1 MNLKTLGGISQTRIG
16 KNTAQCLARKKKQK
30 SGLIGGDTLAFWS
43 RKTAEPVQTQTIL
56 DFLNIGTVDKSKLSE
71 VTYFACLKIL
81 GETLGKLPLK
91 LMQQTEKG
99 GVVKAYKHPLYSIAG
114 TRPNPYMTAAHFWS
128 TVEYNRNHYGN
139 AYVWIVGAGSKERL
153 WILPSDSVSVWVDN
167 AGAWGNENAIWYV
180 YTHSQSGKQYKIPS
194 DSILHV
200 RTSTSFDGITGKS
213 VREILDETL
222 TGNQTAQQMLNKA
235 YNSGFT
241 GKAVLQYTGEPSKE
255 NEKKYAQRIQD
266 YLDGA
271 EGMKDIIPVAY
282 GTQLTP
288 FSTKFADNAFL
299 GLKRYSALQIAAAF
313 GIKPNQINDYE
324 KASYSAAE
332 QQQLA
337 FYVDTLLYILKQYE
351 EELTYKLLSTEEVES
366 GYYFKFNVGVILRAD
381 QKTQLE
387 ALKEAVNGGI
397 YTPNEA
403 RSFLDKEAR
412 PGGDELIVNGT
423 MVKLTQVGAAYGAK
437 TEGKEDDDG

>member
-1 MNLKTLGGISQTRIG
+1 M
-16 KNTAQCLARKKKQK
+16 
-30 SGLIGGDTLAFWS
+30 AFWS
-43 RKTAEPVQTQTIL
+43 KKTLTETTTTQGLL
-56 DFLNIGTVDKSKLSE
+56 DFLNIGTVDKTRLSE
-71 VTYFACLKIL
+71 ATYFACLKIL
-81 GETLGKLPLK
+81 GETMGKLPLK
-91 LMQQTEKG
+91 LLQQTEKG
-99 GVVKAYKHPLYSIAG
+99 GVVKAYKHPLFNVVG

-139 AYVWIVGAGSKERL
+139 AYVWIVGAGSKEQL

-167 AGAWGNENAIWYV
+167 AGAWGKANAIWYV
-180 YTHSQSGKQYKIPS
+180 YNHVASGQQYKIPS
-194 DSILHV
+194 DSIMHF
-200 RTSTSFDGITGKS
+200 RTSTSFDGITGKP
-213 VREILDETL
+213 VREILDDTL

-235 YNSGFT
+235 YESGFT
-241 GKAVLQYTGEPSKE
+241 GKAVLQYTGEPSPT

-288 FSTKFADNAFL
+288 FSTKFADNEFL

-366 GYYFKFNVGVILRAD
+366 GYYFKFNVAVILRAD
-381 QKTQLE
+381 QKTQIE
-387 ALKEAVNGGI
+387 ALKNAVNGGL

-403 RSFLDKEAR
+403 RSYLDKESK
-412 PGGDELIVNGT
+412 PGGDQLIVNGT
-423 MVKLTQVGAAYGAK
+423 MVPLTQVGAAYNNQTAPANSNG
-437 TEGKEDDDG
+437 EEE

>member
-1 MNLKTLGGISQTRIG
+1 M
-16 KNTAQCLARKKKQK
+16 
-30 SGLIGGDTLAFWS
+30 AFWS

-139 AYVWIVGAGSKERL
+139 AYVWIVGAGSRERL
-153 WILPSDSVSVWVDN
+153 WILPSGDVSVWVDN

-180 YTHSQSGKQYKIPS
+180 YTHSKSGKQYKIPS
-194 DSILHV
+194 DSILHF

-235 YNSGFT
+235 YSSGFT
-241 GKAVLQYTGEPSKE
+241 GKAVLQYTGEASE
-255 NEKKYAQRIQD
+255 QNEKKYAERIQAF
-266 YLDGA
+266 LDGSNVNA
-271 EGMKDIIPVAY
+271 KDIIPVAY

-288 FSTKFADNAFL
+288 FSTKFADNEFL

-351 EELTYKLLSTEEVES
+351 EELTYKLLSAEEIAA
-366 GYYFKFNVGVILRAD
+366 GYYFKFNVAVILRAD
-381 QKTQLE
+381 QKTQIE
-387 ALKEAVNGGI
+387 ALKNAVNGGI
-397 YTPNEA
+397 YTANEA
-403 RSFLDKEAR
+403 RSYLDKESK
-412 PGGDELIVNGT
+412 PGGDQLIVNGT
-423 MVKLTQVGAAYGAK
+423 MVPLTQVGAAYNTQTAPANS
-437 TEGKEDDDG
+437 GKEVENG

>member
-1 MNLKTLGGISQTRIG
+1 M
-16 KNTAQCLARKKKQK
+16 
-30 SGLIGGDTLAFWS
+30 AFWS
-43 RKTAEPVQTQTIL
+43 KKTLTETTTTQGLL
-56 DFLNIGTVDKSKLSE
+56 DFLNIGTVDKTRLSE
-71 VTYFACLKIL
+71 ATYFACLKIL
-81 GETLGKLPLK
+81 GETMGKLPLK
-91 LMQQTEKG
+91 LLQQTEKG
-99 GVVKAYKHPLYSIAG
+99 GVVKAYKHPLFNVVG

-139 AYVWIVGAGSKERL
+139 AYVWIVGAGSKEQL

-167 AGAWGNENAIWYV
+167 AGAWGKANAIWYV
-180 YTHSQSGKQYKIPS
+180 YNHVASGQQYKIPS
-194 DSILHV
+194 DSIMHF
-200 RTSTSFDGITGKS
+200 RTSTSFDGITGKP
-213 VREILDETL
+213 VREILDDTL

-235 YNSGFT
+235 YESGFT
-241 GKAVLQYTGEPSKE
+241 GKAVLQYTGEPSPT

-288 FSTKFADNAFL
+288 FSTKFADNEFL

-351 EELTYKLLSTEEVES
+351 EELTYKLLSADEIAN
-366 GYYFKFNVGVILRAD
+366 GFYFKFNVGVILRAD

-387 ALKEAVNGGI
+387 TLKEAVNGGI
-397 YTPNEA
+397 YTPNESRA
-403 RSFLDKEAR
+403 FLDKEAL

-437 TEGKEDDDG
+437 TEGKEENDG

>member
-1 MNLKTLGGISQTRIG
+1 
-16 KNTAQCLARKKKQK
+16 
-30 SGLIGGDTLAFWS
+30 LAFWS
-43 RKTAEPVQTQTIL
+43 KKTLTETTTTQGLL
-56 DFLNIGTVDKSKLSE
+56 DFLNIGTVDKTRLSE
-71 VTYFACLKIL
+71 ATYFACLKIL
-81 GETLGKLPLK
+81 GETMGKLPLK
-91 LMQQTEKG
+91 LLQQTEKG
-99 GVVKAYKHPLYSIAG
+99 GVVKAYKHPLFNIVG

-139 AYVWIVGAGSKERL
+139 AYVWIVGAGTKEQL

-167 AGAWGNENAIWYV
+167 AGAWGKANAIWYV
-180 YTHSQSGKQYKIPS
+180 YNHVASGQQYKIPS
-194 DSILHV
+194 DSIMHF
-200 RTSTSFDGITGKS
+200 RTSTSFDGITGKP
-213 VREILDETL
+213 VREILDDTL

-235 YNSGFT
+235 YESGFT
-241 GKAVLQYTGEPSKE
+241 GKAVLQYTGEPSPA

-288 FSTKFADNAFL
+288 FSTKFADNEFL

-351 EELTYKLLSTEEVES
+351 EELTYKLLSADEIAN
-366 GYYFKFNVGVILRAD
+366 GFYFKFNVGVILRAD

>member
-1 MNLKTLGGISQTRIG
+1 MQ
-16 KNTAQCLARKKKQK
+16 
-30 SGLIGGDTLAFWS
+30 GL
-43 RKTAEPVQTQTIL
+43 L
-56 DFLNIGTVDKSKLSE
+56 DFLNINVSDKSKLSE
-71 VTYFACLKIL
+71 ATYFACLKIL
-81 GETLGKLPLK
+81 GETIGKLPLK
-91 LMQQTEKG
+91 LQQQTNKV
-99 GVVKAYKHPLYSIAG
+99 GVVKAYNHPLYNIVG
-114 TRPNPYMTAAHFWS
+114 TRPNPYMTATHFWS

-139 AYVWIVGAGSKERL
+139 AYVWIVGAGSKETL
-153 WILPSDSVSVWVDN
+153 WVLPSDCVSVWVDN
-167 AGAWGNENAIWYV
+167 AGAWGKNNAIWYV
-180 YTHSQSGKQYKIPS
+180 YTHSKSGKQYKIPS
-194 DSILHV
+194 DSMLHF
-200 RTSTSFDGITGKS
+200 RTSTSFDGITGKP
-213 VREILDETL
+213 VREILEDTL

-235 YNSGFT
+235 YKSGFT

-255 NEKKYAQRIQD
+255 NEKKYGQRIQD
-266 YLDGA
+266 FLDGVD
-271 EGMKDIIPVAY
+271 GMKDVIPVAY

-288 FSTKFADNAFL
+288 FSTKFADNEFL

-351 EELTYKLLSTEEVES
+351 EELTFKLLSADEIAA

-387 ALKEAVNGGI
+387 ALGGAVQQGI

-403 RSFLDKEAR
+403 RAFLDKESR
-412 PGGDELIVNGT
+412 PGGDELIVNGS
-423 MVKLTQVGAAYGAK
+423 MVKITEIGAAYNNNSS
-437 TEGKEDDDG
+437 GKEDGNA

>member
-1 MNLKTLGGISQTRIG
+1 
-16 KNTAQCLARKKKQK
+16 
-30 SGLIGGDTLAFWS
+30 LAFWS
-43 RKTAEPVQTQTIL
+43 KKTVTEATTTQGLL
-56 DFLNIGTVDKSKLSE
+56 DFLNIGTVDKTRLSE
-71 VTYFACLKIL
+71 ATYFACLKIL
-81 GETLGKLPLK
+81 GETMGKLPLK
-91 LMQQTEKG
+91 LLQQTEKG
-99 GVVKAYKHPLYSIAG
+99 GVAKAYKHPLFNIVG

-139 AYVWIVGAGSKERL
+139 AYVWIVGAGSKEQL

-167 AGAWGNENAIWYV
+167 AGAWGKANAIWYV
-180 YTHSQSGKQYKIPS
+180 YNHVASGKQYKIPS
-194 DSILHV
+194 DSIMHF
-200 RTSTSFDGITGKS
+200 RTSTSFDGITGKP
-213 VREILDETL
+213 VREILDDTL

-235 YNSGFT
+235 YESGFT
-241 GKAVLQYTGEPSKE
+241 GKAVLQYTGEPSPT

-288 FSTKFADNAFL
+288 FSTKFADNEFL

-351 EELTYKLLSTEEVES
+351 EELTYKLLSADEIAN
-366 GYYFKFNVGVILRAD
+366 GFYFKFNVGVILRAD
-381 QKTQLE
+381 QKTQIE
-387 ALKEAVNGGI
+387 ALISAVGGGL
-397 YTPNEA
+397 YTANEA
-403 RSFLDKEAR
+403 RAFLDKEAR

-437 TEGKEDDDG
+437 TEGKEDDNG

>member
-1 MNLKTLGGISQTRIG
+1 M
-16 KNTAQCLARKKKQK
+16 
-30 SGLIGGDTLAFWS
+30 AFWS
-43 RKTAEPVQTQTIL
+43 KKTLTETTTTQGLL
-56 DFLNIGTVDKSKLSE
+56 DFLNIGTVDKTRLSE
-71 VTYFACLKIL
+71 ATYFACLKIL
-81 GETLGKLPLK
+81 GETMGKLPLK
-91 LMQQTEKG
+91 LLQQTEKG
-99 GVVKAYKHPLYSIAG
+99 GVVKAYKHPLFNIVG

-139 AYVWIVGAGSKERL
+139 AYVWIVGAGSKEQL

-167 AGAWGNENAIWYV
+167 AGAWGKANAIWYV
-180 YTHSQSGKQYKIPS
+180 YNHVASGQQYKIPS
-194 DSILHV
+194 DSIMHF
-200 RTSTSFDGITGKS
+200 RTSTSFDGITGKP
-213 VREILDETL
+213 VREILDDTL

-235 YNSGFT
+235 YESGFT
-241 GKAVLQYTGEPSKE
+241 GKAVLQYTGEPSPT

-288 FSTKFADNAFL
+288 FSTKFADNEFL

-351 EELTYKLLSTEEVES
+351 EELTYKLLSADEIAN
-366 GYYFKFNVGVILRAD
+366 GFYFKFNVGVILRAD

-387 ALKEAVNGGI
+387 TLKEAVNGGI
-397 YTPNEA
+397 YTPNESRA
-403 RSFLDKEAR
+403 FLDKEAL

-437 TEGKEDDDG
+437 TEGKEENDG

>member
-1 MNLKTLGGISQTRIG
+1 M
-16 KNTAQCLARKKKQK
+16 
-30 SGLIGGDTLAFWS
+30 AFWS
-43 RKTAEPVQTQTIL
+43 KKTATETTTTQGLL
-56 DFLNIGTVDKSKLSE
+56 DFLNIGTVDKTRLSE
-71 VTYFACLKIL
+71 ATYFACLKIL
-81 GETLGKLPLK
+81 GETMGKLPLK
-91 LMQQTEKG
+91 LLQQTEKG
-99 GVVKAYKHPLYSIAG
+99 GVVKAYKHPLFNIAG

-139 AYVWIVGAGSKERL
+139 AYVWIVGAGSKEQL
-153 WILPSDSVSVWVDN
+153 WILPSDSVSVWADN
-167 AGAWGNENAIWYV
+167 AGAWGKANAIWYV
-180 YTHSQSGKQYKIPS
+180 YNHVASGQQYKIPS
-194 DSILHV
+194 DSIMHF
-200 RTSTSFDGITGKS
+200 RTSTSFDGITGKP
-213 VREILDETL
+213 VREILDDTL

-235 YNSGFT
+235 YESGFT
-241 GKAVLQYTGEPSKE
+241 GKAVLQYTGEPSPT
-255 NEKKYAQRIQD
+255 NAKKYAQRIQD

-288 FSTKFADNAFL
+288 FSTKFADNEFL

-324 KASYSAAE
+324 KASYSAPE

-351 EELTYKLLSTEEVES
+351 EELTYKLLSADEIAN
-366 GYYFKFNVGVILRAD
+366 GFYFKFNVGVILRAD

-397 YTPNEA
+397 YTPNEC
-403 RSFLDKEAR
+403 RSFLDKEAK
-412 PGGDELIVNGT
+412 PGGDDLIVNGT
-423 MVKLTQVGAAYGAK
+423 MVKLTQVGAAYGGNG
-437 TEGKEDDDG
+437 E